1 MFTKVKDL
9 VKSGLEFVEL
19 SNFGTTYLYEIDHI
33 FMFQQLENPN
43 FSQCSDREL
52 EQRKTFRTMCK
63 KDVYFVTRTNWYSP
77 LPSHSPSALS

>member
-1 MFTKVKDL
+1 MFTKVKDQ

-33 FMFQQLENPN
+33 FMFQQLENSN

-52 EQRKTFRTMCK
+52 EKRKNF
-63 KDVYFVTRTNWYSP
+63 
-77 LPSHSPSALS
+77 